1 MGKDIKIS
9 NVCEVPVF
17 CSKYTAEKNRLTLQL
32 FEGCMD
38 EKNNFFCQF
47 KYRQARFW
55 SKHVSILFIL
65 RTAMKIVLFTACYN
79 AILILKR
86 YWKKLIPRKFEW

>member
-1 MGKDIKIS
+1 MMGKDIKIL

-47 KYRQARFW
+47 KYRQAR
-55 SKHVSILFIL
+55 
-65 RTAMKIVLFTACYN
+65 
-79 AILILKR
+79 
-86 YWKKLIPRKFEW
+86 